1 MSARPSAY
9 RSKDE
14 MERLLS
20 SRPDFSKPDFSASQ
34 MCSQS
39 QTQSSNLPYSTTSIP
54 GYKISNVPSV
64 RQVQGS
70 QLATPGRQLRFTH
83 QNNNEHKREMIGH
96 CISAPSS
103 NRNYTTNS
111 ALSQKSVENRSFQQK
126 PIGTPSSTVQLN
138 SCTPLNVNT
147 TSNCLSNCVQ
157 VPNVSST
164 FTSGIMY
171 GKSCLSNQQTP
182 SQGGF
187 TSQTGVK
194 ETGDS
199 SVARKL
205 IYPQFKPKSM
215 PQISSSVNPS
225 ISQAPFKPMF
235 NVQKTSTTNIQRM
248 SNILQVTAKSA
259 PAPMPDS
266 VKDKPVTANT
276 PYSVS
281 FMNTQISQPPQQP
294 AKKVPLFFKKTVEKP
309 IVSKQASTTQKSA
322 GVKKTKLA
330 SGNKD
335 GKENA
340 AKGVK
345 RSTKVS
351 SIHLYEPCCEKNCLC
366 GFCPDQTQTSL
377 YFDKSASASKDGKEK
392 AAKSVKRSTK
402 VSATH
407 LYKP

>member
-39 QTQSSNLPYSTTSIP
+39 QTQSSNLPYSTTSIS

-64 RQVQGS
+64 RQLEGS
-70 QLATPGRQLRFTH
+70 QLATPGRQLGFTH
-83 QNNNEHKREMIGH
+83 QNNNEHKREMTGH

-103 NRNYTTNS
+103 NRTYLPS
-111 ALSQKSVENRSFQQK
+111 CALSQKSAENRTLQER
-126 PIGTPSSTVQLN
+126 PIETPSSTVQLN
-138 SCTPLNVNT
+138 SRSPLNVNKL
-147 TSNCLSNCVQ
+147 SSCLSNPVQ
-157 VPNVSST
+157 VSKVSSA
-164 FTSGIMY
+164 FTSGILY
-171 GKSCLSNQQTP
+171 GKSCLSSEQTP
-182 SQGGF
+182 SHGHF
-187 TSQTGVK
+187 PSQIGNK
-194 ETGDS
+194 ETEDS
-199 SVARKL
+199 SVARRL

-215 PQISSSVNPS
+215 PQISSSVNPAV
-225 ISQAPFKPMF
+225 SQAPFKPMF

-259 PAPMPDS
+259 PPPLPDS

-281 FMNTQISQPPQQP
+281 FMNTQISHPPQQP
-294 AKKVPLFFKKTVEKP
+294 AKKVPLFFKKSVEKP
-309 IVSKQASTTQKSA
+309 IVSKQVSTTQKSA
-322 GVKKTKLA
+322 GVKKTKSA

-335 GKENA
+335 GKEKA
-340 AKGVK
+340 EKGVK

-351 SIHLYEPCCEKNCLC
+351 SIHLYEPCCEKFLSRSDIN
-366 GFCPDQTQTSL
+366 Q
-377 YFDKSASASKDGKEK
+377 
-392 AAKSVKRSTK
+392 SVF
-402 VSATH
+402 
-407 LYKP
+407 